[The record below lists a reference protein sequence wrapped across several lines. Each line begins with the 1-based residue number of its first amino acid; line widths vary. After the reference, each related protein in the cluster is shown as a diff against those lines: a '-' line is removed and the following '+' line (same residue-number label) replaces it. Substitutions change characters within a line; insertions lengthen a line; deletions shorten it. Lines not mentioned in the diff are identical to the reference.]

1 MESIMQ
7 VSANIQL
14 LAGVS
19 EKAHF
24 SIVTIFLGIFNSLY
38 EFLTFETTVQNIVLW
53 QIRIKLLQIDNL
65 R

>member
-19 EKAHF
+19 EKAQF
-24 SIVTIFLGIFNSLY
+24 SILAIFLGIFNSLY
-38 EFLTFETTVQNIVLW
+38 EFPMF
-53 QIRIKLLQIDNL
+53 
-65 R
+65 